1 MLCQMSAVVT
11 AEEGHMNRIRRIRI
25 TSLGLGVLFILL
37 LAVTTWAGSSDNYA
51 IDWSVMSGGGAPAA
65 SGSGNVALNGSLGQ
79 TAIGPSASTGGE
91 YALGAGYWLEEEPAP
106 YFYLPVVLRYWSE
119 PAPYI
124 YLPVVLR
131 GS

>member
-1 MLCQMSAVVT
+1 MLCQMSGVVT
-11 AEEGHMNRIRRIRI
+11 AEEGHMNRIRI
-25 TSLGLGVLFILL
+25 TSLGLGVLFTLL

-51 IDWSVMSGGGAPAA
+51 IDWWVMSGGGAPAA

-91 YALGAGYWLEEEPAP
+91 YALGAGYWLEAAPAP
-106 YFYLPVVLRYWSE
+106 YIYLAVVLRHW
-119 PAPYI
+119 PPYI

>member
-1 MLCQMSAVVT
+1 M
-11 AEEGHMNRIRRIRI
+11 RRA
-25 TSLGLGVLFILL
+25 TLFWGLVPLL
-37 LAVTTWAGSSDNYA
+37 LLTGVVFADTTQIPSV
-51 IDWSVMSGGGAPAA
+51 DWWVMSGGGAPAV

-79 TAIGPSASTGGE
+79 TAIGPSTGGDATLE
-91 YALGAGYWLEEEPAP
+91 AGYWSEE
-106 YFYLPVVLRYWSE
+106 E

>member
-1 MLCQMSAVVT
+1 M
-11 AEEGHMNRIRRIRI
+11 RRA
-25 TSLGLGVLFILL
+25 TLFWALVPLL
-37 LAVTTWAGSSDNYA
+37 LLTGVVFADTTQVPSV
-51 IDWSVMSGGGAPAA
+51 DWWVMSGGGAPAA
-65 SGSGNVALNGSLGQ
+65 SSSGNVALNGSLGQ

-106 YFYLPVVLRYWSE
+106 Y
-119 PAPYI
+119 I